1 MTVYTVKL
9 MTVSGEVEYPDYREE
24 KATFTPGGN
33 IKDILF
39 TPYNGRAPSFI
50 ISVTLDDGNGNSITI
65 PADFRLDTGNVVKF
79 PTG

>member
-24 KATFTPGGN
+24 KATFTPSGN

-39 TPYNGRAPSFI
+39 TPYNGRDPSFI
-50 ISVTLDDGNGNSITI
+50 ISVTLDSRRSKDCDIRGNHYW
-65 PADFRLDTGNVVKF
+65 R
-79 PTG
+79 